1 MRFIIFSDLE
11 LTRDRLAIAEPILK
25 ELFSHVRPGDRIVLL
40 GDVWRE
46 YNAVTEKFVKKIFG
60 ANIED
65 AYFLVGNHDREVGAD
80 RLSAAFY
87 RSHVFDSPFVLV
99 DSHFTA
105 AFLPAPDRAAF
116 GASRGPEGRKARD
129 AALSEALEAALISLE
144 TQIGPENLGRA
155 ILFFHGAVSGG
166 EVAPG
171 QIAAG
176 LTWSIPA
183 ARLSRWGLCIGGHIH
198 KPGQSAPNVY
208 SVGGIAPWQFSDKA
222 EQYRALVL
230 DTDTLEVSSIP
241 LLRVLIP
248 IELTLDENGLQ
259 GLDYPV
265 AFGSLASD
273 LPYYLNEAL
282 KKSGIDPA
290 SDTVTLKVR
299 ARLPRHE
306 MELIRR
312 VEDIK
317 EGMNC
322 LAQREYIKS
331 LILTREV
338 TGLHKVRLT
347 TEQSAREMTLPQMLD
362 LYVETTNNGT
372 QPETVLAAKDR
383 IERIADYYKPG
394 AGTFGFEPISL
405 ELVNFRQ
412 WAAARLDFADLTGAV
427 SVWGENESGKTNLL
441 EAIMFALFKRTP
453 TSTSSLEDELR
464 LGATSGSVELHF
476 QSRGARFVVRRALER
491 GRGGVTCKSELM
503 CSVEYEDGMD
513 ADGPRRREVLEPVC
527 ESSGDIDK
535 KIAEL
540 VGSYEFFLSTVFR
553 AGRDLNRLIV
563 ATPAVWH
570 KIFME
575 ALNLDCYEPLRK
587 HADENAKNAALWQT
601 QSAIRIEEVE
611 KQIGENRTEL
621 EAIDFDDLVCR
632 IAGLAKQIRDGEAA
646 KTRLDGERSALID
659 RRAALRTA
667 ANTRANL
674 ETSIREAKR
683 ALEKIVIEDIGTR
696 PETPVLDIETLERR
710 AGELKARRD
719 ELLEADQAKCREINQ
734 ATAEIENCEY
744 KLKGITS
751 EIEILEAKIKGFEA
765 NQGKLETAACESKFN
780 DYESVRDVCPAWLY
794 YSKADQGKELQEKI
808 GATRERRFAET
819 KLCGAAVDRLSALSY
834 DLEPITAE
842 LAALVPALREI
853 ETQIGDYRNAMHAAA
868 LWNEKSNSQ
877 ARSVEQRTAREYEL
891 TQLEAKL
898 AALAD
903 NGAEI
908 SETLLAIERT
918 ENKIGAQDGILKA
931 ARAAV
936 AEAEADVAKRKSIA
950 ERIEKLGASIE
961 QHKKDIE
968 KHAADQRAWGLIAEA
983 FHHTGVPYLLLERVI
998 GSFERTANELL
1009 DGTGMTIQVETVSP
1023 TRKGEARDKLTV
1035 RFTDDRGQHSIS
1047 QASGEQGTLL
1057 SIVLSASLSIT
1068 GSQFWGAVPSL
1079 TIQDE
1084 GWGTLDAGHLETARG
1099 LIARIAS
1106 QFTRF
1111 LYITHTEALA
1121 ESADVQLRVV
1131 AEGGVSRLV
1140 G

>member
-1 MRFIIFSDLE
+1 MRLIIFSDLE

-25 ELFSHVRPGDRIVLL
+25 ELFSHVRL
-40 GDVWRE
+40 GDKVVFTGDMWRE
-46 YNAVTEKFVKKIFG
+46 YNAVTERFAKKILA
-60 ANIED
+60 ANLED
-65 AYFLVGNHDREVGAD
+65 AWFLVGNHDREIGTD
-80 RLSAAFY
+80 RLSAAFDM
-87 RSHVFDSPFVLV
+87 SSVFDVPDAFEKNGVW
-99 DSHFTA
+99 F

-116 GASRGPEGRKARD
+116 GASRRPEGRKARD

-155 ILFFHGAVSGG
+155 ILFFHGAVSGE

-176 LTWSIPA
+176 LTWTIPA
-183 ARLSRWGLCIGGHIH
+183 ARLSRWGLAIGGHIH
-198 KPGQSAPNVY
+198 KPSQHGNVY
-208 SVGGIAPWQFSDKA
+208 SVGGIANWTFSDRA
-222 EQYRALVL
+222 EQFRALVVEIEDHWSGL
-230 DTDTLEVSSIP
+230 SMTGPFKVSEIP
-241 LLRVLIP
+241 LLRVLVP
-248 IELTLDENGLQ
+248 IELTLDEEGLHGSGGVTIQ
-259 GLDYPV
+259 AYDRGAVMGVLEACGVNLD
-265 AFGSLASD
+265 
-273 LPYYLNEAL
+273 
-282 KKSGIDPA
+282 
-290 SDTVTLKVR
+290 SDTVSLKIK
-299 ARLPRHE
+299 ARLPQHE
-306 MELIRR
+306 MALVPKAEDLQEAINNLVERRLIQ
-312 VEDIK
+312 
-317 EGMNC
+317 NC
-322 LAQREYIKS
+322 I
-331 LILTREV
+331 ITREV
-338 TGLHKVRLT
+338 TGFHKVRLT
-347 TEQSAREMTLPQMLD
+347 TEQSAREMTLDQMLD
-362 LYVETTNNGT
+362 LYVETTGNGT
-372 QPETVLAAKDR
+372 APETVVAAKDR

-412 WAAARLDFADLTGAV
+412 WAAARLDFADLLGAV

-441 EAIMFALFKRTP
+441 EAIMFALFKRSP

-464 LGATSGSVELHF
+464 LGATTGDVELAF
-476 QSRGARFVVRRALER
+476 RSRDREYLIRRALER
-491 GRGGVTCKSELM
+491 GKGGVSCKTELLTGDIYHLGG
-503 CSVEYEDGMD
+503 V
-513 ADGPRRREVLEPVC
+513 EPVC
-527 ESSGDIDK
+527 ETSGDIEK
-535 KIAEL
+535 RIAEL

-587 HADENAKNAALWQT
+587 HADENAKNAALWQSQT
-601 QSAIRIEEVE
+601 AIRIEEAE
-611 KQIGENRTEL
+611 KQLTDERAAFDAVDL
-621 EAIDFDDLVCR
+621 DDLTVR
-632 IAGLAKQIRDGEAA
+632 IAGLAKQIAEGEN
-646 KTRLDGERSALID
+646 KRSTLDTERSALID
-659 RRAALRTA
+659 RRAVLRTA

-683 ALEKIVIEDIGTR
+683 ALEKIIVEDIGNR
-696 PETPVLDIETLERR
+696 PETPALDIETLERR
-710 AGELKARRD
+710 AGELKARRE

-765 NQGKLETAACESKFN
+765 NQGKLEEPPCLKVLGPSLSIRGE
-780 DYESVRDVCPAWLY
+780 CPAWLY
-794 YSKADQGKELQEKI
+794 YSKADQGKEFQDKI

-853 ETQIGDYRNAMHAAA
+853 ETQIGDYRNAMHAAE
-868 LWNEKSNSQ
+868 LWDERAKSQ
-877 ARSVEQRTAREYEL
+877 ARATEQRETRAREVLEL
-891 TQLEAKL
+891 TGQL
-898 AALAD
+898 AALSD

-918 ENKIGAQDGILKA
+918 ENKIGAQDGIIKA
-931 ARAAV
+931 ARAAA
-936 AEAEADVAKRKSIA
+936 AEAEAEVAKRKSIA
-950 ERIEKLGASIE
+950 ERIEKLGGSIE
-961 QHKKDIE
+961 EHKKDIE
-968 KHAADQRAWGLIAEA
+968 KHAADQTAWLLIAEA
-983 FHHTGVPYLLLERVI
+983 FHHTGIPYLLMEKVI
-998 GSFERTANELL
+998 GSFERTANEFL
-1009 DGTGMTIQVETVSP
+1009 DGTGMTIQVQTVTP
-1023 TRKGEARDKLTV
+1023 TKKAEARDKLTV
-1035 RFTDDRGQHSIS
+1035 LFTDDRGQHSIS

-1057 SIVLSASLSIT
+1057 SIVLSAALSIT